1 MKSKTFNQELSEI
14 LRLIE
19 TNNYLDAFIK
29 LNKLTYNKHDEFWID
44 IPKYF
49 RVGQLERKNHRGY
62 MFHLYFIDVYDDAPR
77 CHFYRTLGKL
87 YTNIDTD
94 INEVSIKEI
103 KKYFIPQFIEVLK
116 LYLKEE

>member
-1 MKSKTFNQELSEI
+1 MYS
-14 LRLIE
+14 
-19 TNNYLDAFIK
+19 
-29 LNKLTYNKHDEFWID
+29 
-44 IPKYF
+44 
-49 RVGQLERKNHRGY
+49 
-62 MFHLYFIDVYDDAPR
+62 
-77 CHFYRTLGKL
+77 RTLGKL